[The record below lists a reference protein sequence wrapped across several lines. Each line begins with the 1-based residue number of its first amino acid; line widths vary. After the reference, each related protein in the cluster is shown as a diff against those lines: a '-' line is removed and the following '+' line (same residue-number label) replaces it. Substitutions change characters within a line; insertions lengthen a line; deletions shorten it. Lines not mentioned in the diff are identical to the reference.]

1 MWYKIVHG
9 VKRLKKI
16 FKKSS
21 TLQKKSDPKTL
32 NINTWCLISAH
43 WQRWEVRR
51 VSLGRQ
57 KEGEKGKVSKRK

>member
-32 NINTWCLISAH
+32 NINT
-43 WQRWEVRR
+43 
-51 VSLGRQ
+51 
-57 KEGEKGKVSKRK
+57 